1 MALTPDTD
9 NEKCSE
15 DNVVPVGLNR
25 GRGCYDLVLYGEK
38 GASSDRGVLKV
49 TVQLC
54 YDFVDGALEWTDDLE
69 ATFKGRVAANCEFR
83 WGEVWRIKSTSPVS
97 GKISDIGVIFNV
109 ESVFFSLDAHYNVTV
124 KGVRGRSPVSETVPG
139 KGTAKWDSL
148 DVNPNSIK
156 KYKDQE
162 FYQMGAVHEF
172 GHMLGLYDE
181 YYGSSDDPMPWQDDP
196 GSMMH
201 TGMGTRPRHYVPFAG
216 WLNKNY
222 KDAGTFKVYE
232 DGASDPWWD
241 ASRAKLLGNT

>member
-1 MALTPDTD
+1 MTAR
-9 NEKCSE
+9 S
-15 DNVVPVGLNR
+15 R
-25 GRGCYDLVLYGEK
+25 
-38 GASSDRGVLKV
+38 
-49 TVQLC
+49 
-54 YDFVDGALEWTDDLE
+54 WTDDLE

-201 TGMGTRPRHYVPFAG
+201 TGMGTRGITFRLPAGSIKTTRMPAHSRSMRMAQRSLVGRFAREIVETPG
-216 WLNKNY
+216 
-222 KDAGTFKVYE
+222 G
-232 DGASDPWWD
+232 S
-241 ASRAKLLGNT
+241 S